1 MVLPPTSLRKIRPS
15 VEPGEI
21 PYAYEH
27 IQTSIHPD
35 FISSR
40 ESYLFS
46 RSRQSTTTG
55 ALCASL
61 PSTSWP
67 KTLSLPST
75 SSLPCFL
82 NLSHRVPFAEL
93 QNVTECMPY
102 LWKQHRPPLAF
113 LSLLQPIHC
122 PCQVC
127 QRTRICLLPSLSPLA
142 PCVAKVLTPP
152 PRQLP
157 WQRLEVTS

>member
-1 MVLPPTSLRKIRPS
+1 MVLPPTSLRKIKPS
-15 VEPGEI
+15 GEPGGI
-21 PYAYEH
+21 PYACEH
-27 IQTSIHPD
+27 TQISIHLD

-55 ALCASL
+55 APCASL

-67 KTLSLPST
+67 KTLSLPSA

-82 NLSHRVPFAEL
+82 NLSHRVPFAQL
-93 QNVTECMPY
+93 LNVTECMPC

-113 LSLLQPIHC
+113 LRLLQPLHR

-127 QRTRICLLPSLSPLA
+127 QRTRECLSPLA

-152 PRQLP
+152 PLQLP